1 MNFDAVL
8 HKVIWYTKFGL
19 VCSCIAVLKYGQ
31 YLTMGGKILF
41 TDASIQKPYDVMLQ
55 NADKFLKKIP
65 FICSVSFRCAYSA

>member
-31 YLTMGGKILF
+31 YLTMGGKILL
-41 TDASIQKPYDVMLQ
+41 TDASIQKPYDM
-55 NADKFLKKIP
+55 
-65 FICSVSFRCAYSA
+65 